1 MIAEY
6 LETKAD
12 KRSLLR
18 DKTSFKNL
26 EPFFGIKLLHT
37 ITQADIR
44 AYQIQRKAEGVTGAT
59 INRECALLR
68 HFFNLAI
75 EAGYVRNNPIKGV
88 KFYKEQKCK
97 RRSFVFT
104 EDELQR
110 LVTAAA
116 PHLRPIL
123 IVAAGTGLRK
133 GDILGLRWN
142 QVDFA
147 HNVISLSLQKT
158 SEYLE
163 VPMLPMVRDVLAR
176 IRSEARTSSYVFVF
190 RAAEKII
197 DVKTAFHAAL
207 RRSGLADRGF
217 CFHDLRR
224 TFATMLYNRGVHLTK
239 IQRLLGHASV
249 LTTERYL
256 GVRSEE
262 TAAAIAVLD
271 VPALQALAAPNLS
284 TICAQVPVAAIENA
298 SISVS

>member
-1 MIAEY
+1 MLHRVDRRQRQMCI
-6 LETKAD
+6 
-12 KRSLLR
+12 R
-18 DKTSFKNL
+18 D
-26 EPFFGIKLLHT
+26 
-37 ITQADIR
+37 R
-44 AYQIQRKAEGVTGAT
+44 
-59 INRECALLR
+59 
-68 HFFNLAI
+68 
-75 EAGYVRNNPIKGV
+75 
-88 KFYKEQKCK
+88 
-97 RRSFVFT
+97 
-104 EDELQR
+104 
-110 LVTAAA
+110 
-116 PHLRPIL
+116 
-123 IVAAGTGLRK
+123 
-133 GDILGLRWN
+133 N

-256 GVRSEE
+256 GCLLYTSPSPRDRTRSRMPSS
-262 TAAAIAVLD
+262 A
-271 VPALQALAAPNLS
+271 
-284 TICAQVPVAAIENA
+284 
-298 SISVS
+298 

>member
-158 SEYLE
+158 SEYLGSYATDGPGRISSNPGE
-163 VPMLPMVRDVLAR
+163 AKNVVVRFRVPGSGEDHRRKRRFLQLSAAPVLPIVASAFTIFAGRCDV
-176 IRSEARTSSYVFVF
+176 
-190 RAAEKII
+190 
-197 DVKTAFHAAL
+197 
-207 RRSGLADRGF
+207 
-217 CFHDLRR
+217 
-224 TFATMLYNRGVHLTK
+224 LYNRGVHLTK
-239 IQRLLGHASV
+239 ISGCSAMRPYLRRSGTWAFGSRRRPRRSRC
-249 LTTERYL
+249 LTFRPF
-256 GVRSEE
+256 RPWQPP
-262 TAAAIAVLD
+262 I
-271 VPALQALAAPNLS
+271 
-284 TICAQVPVAAIENA
+284 
-298 SISVS
+298 